1 MRWVG
6 AIVVGPILANIGVL
20 LGFWWAPF
28 AVGLAFGIIQ
38 PRARIAL
45 PVGALIGLVGWSI
58 PLATAEWRYG
68 LGPAA
73 ESLAAIMGFGHN
85 GILPVFLT
93 LLVGTLLGLT
103 GAWLGSAGRGLL
115 QPDTSRKS
123 ASVSADG
130 ATASSR

>member
-1 MRWVG
+1 MRWIG
-6 AIVVGPILANIGVL
+6 AVVVGPVLATVGVL

-28 AVGLAFGIIQ
+28 ALGLAFGIVQ

-68 LGPAA
+68 LGPTA
-73 ESLAAIMGFGHN
+73 ESLEAIMGFGHN
-85 GILPVFLT
+85 SVLPVFLT

-103 GAWLGSAGRGLL
+103 GAWLGSAGRTLL
-115 QPDTSRKS
+115 QPATSR
-123 ASVSADG
+123 
-130 ATASSR
+130 